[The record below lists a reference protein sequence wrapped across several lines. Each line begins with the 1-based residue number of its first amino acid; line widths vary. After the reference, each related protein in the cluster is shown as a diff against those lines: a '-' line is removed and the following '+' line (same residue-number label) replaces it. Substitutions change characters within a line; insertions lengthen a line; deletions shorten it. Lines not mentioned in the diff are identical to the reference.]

1 MPKSQITLKNDRIEN
16 RYKKTHIDFLVVT
29 KYQNYMTWYQT
40 GKWDLSE
47 LAKNPKSHA
56 FQKQIQEL
64 EKQAIKFEK
73 IKSKLNPKMS
83 SKQFMSILNQVEEI
97 SENMSKIGGYASLAY
112 SSDTQS
118 DEATSLMT
126 KMSKLGSEISNKI
139 LFFDLWWKTQV
150 DDKNAKRLMKD
161 TGDISEYLSHK
172 RLFAK
177 YALSEPEE
185 RIINTLD
192 VTGISALVKL
202 YDKITN
208 SFEYKMKI
216 GNKSKVMTREELT
229 NYVRSTNPKIR
240 ETAYKTILSKYS
252 ENKGVVGEIYQ
263 NIVLNWKDEGIEIRG
278 YKSPISMRNIGND
291 VDDKTIDSLLGVC
304 KKNSPVF
311 QKFFTQK
318 AKMLKMKKLRRYDLY
333 APAAANIKE
342 KNYSYDKSV
351 KLVFESLGKFS
362 NTLEE
367 YARKVF
373 NENHIDSAVRQ
384 GKRDGAFCSTLT
396 PKITPYVLVNFTGK
410 SRDVFTLA
418 HELGH
423 AVHSQAAQDRSI
435 LVQDAPLPL
444 AETASTFSELLLYDN
459 LSSKISDDEKKTMLS
474 EKIDDLYV
482 TILRQ
487 SFFTIFEVDAHKQ
500 IGEGTTIDEISKTY
514 LKNLK
519 TQFGNSVIL
528 SDDFAIEW
536 SCIPHFYHTPFY
548 CYAYSF
554 GNLLALSL
562 FQRYKKEGKDFV
574 PAYTSILAAGGS
586 KKPEKL
592 LSEYG
597 FDIKSPKFW
606 QEGFDYVKDQVNTLS
621 SLN

>member
-1 MPKSQITLKNDRIEN
+1 MTN
-16 RYKKTHIDFLVVT
+16 YKL
-29 KYQNYMTWYQT
+29 
-40 GKWDLSE
+40 GAWDLSE
-47 LAKNPKSHA
+47 LVKNPKSPA
-56 FQKQIQEL
+56 FQKQIKEL
-64 EKQAIKFEK
+64 ESQAVKFEK
-73 IKSKLNPKMS
+73 IKSNLDPKMS
-83 SKQFMSILNQVEEI
+83 SKKFMNIIQQIEEI
-97 SENMSKIGGYASLAY
+97 SKNMSKIGGYASLSY

-161 TGDISEYLSHK
+161 AGEITEYLSHK

-208 SFEYKMKI
+208 AFEYKMKI
-216 GNKSKVMTREELT
+216 GNKSKTMTREEIT
-229 NYVRSTNPKIR
+229 NYVRNTNPKIR
-240 ETAYKTILSKYS
+240 ETAYKTILTKYT

-263 NIVLNWKDEGIEIRG
+263 NIVLNWRDEGIEIRG
-278 YKSPISMRNIGND
+278 YESPISMRNIGND
-291 VDDKTIDSLLGVC
+291 VDDKTIESLLSIC
-304 KKNSPVF
+304 RKNSPVF
-311 QKFFTQK
+311 QKFFVQK
-318 AKMLKMKKLRRYDLY
+318 AKMLKIKKLRRYDLY

-362 NTLEE
+362 NTLEA

-373 NENHIDSAVRQ
+373 NENHIDSAIRQ

-423 AVHSQAAQDRSI
+423 AVHSQAAQNRSI

-459 LSSKISDDEKKTMLS
+459 LSDKISDNEKKIMLA
-474 EKIDDLYV
+474 EKIDDLYA
-482 TILRQ
+482 TIMRQ

-500 IGEGTTIDEISKTY
+500 MGKGTTINEISKTY
-514 LKNLK
+514 LQNLK
-519 TQFGNSVIL
+519 EQFGNSVSL

-574 PAYTSILAAGGS
+574 PAYMSILAAGGS

-592 LSEYG
+592 LAEYG
-597 FDIKSPKFW
+597 FDIRSPKFW
-606 QEGFDYVKDQVNTLS
+606 QEGFDYVNEQVKALAL
-621 SLN
+621 LN

>member
-1 MPKSQITLKNDRIEN
+1 MAEYRL
-16 RYKKTHIDFLVVT
+16 
-29 KYQNYMTWYQT
+29 
-40 GKWDLSE
+40 GKWNLSE
-47 LAKNPKSHA
+47 LAKNPKSPE
-56 FQKQIQEL
+56 FQKQIQGL
-64 EKQAIKFEK
+64 EKQAVRFEK
-73 IKSKLNPKMS
+73 IKSKLDPKMT
-83 SKQFMSILNQVEEI
+83 SKKFMGILEEVESI
-97 SENMSKIGGYASLAY
+97 SENMSKIGGYASLSY

-118 DEATSLMT
+118 DEATSLLT
-126 KMSKLGSEISNKI
+126 KMSKLGSDISNKI

-161 TGDISEYLSHK
+161 TGELTEYLAHK

-185 RIINTLD
+185 KIINTLD

-208 SFEYKMKI
+208 AYEYKMKV
-216 GNKSKVMTREELT
+216 GTKTKTLTREELT
-229 NYVRSTNPKIR
+229 NYVRSVDPKIR
-240 ETAYKTILSKYS
+240 ETSYKTILSKY
-252 ENKGVVGEIYQ
+252 EKNKGVIGEIYQ

-278 YKSPISMRNIGND
+278 YESPISMRNIGND
-291 VDDKTIDSLLGVC
+291 VDDKTIESLLSIC
-304 KKNSPVF
+304 RKNSTVF
-311 QKFFTQK
+311 QKFFVQK
-318 AKMLKMKKLRRYDLY
+318 AKMLELKKIRRYDLY
-333 APAAANIKE
+333 APAANKIKE
-342 KNYSYDKSV
+342 KNYSYNKSV

-362 NTLEE
+362 STLEE
-367 YARKVF
+367 FARKVF
-373 NENHIDSAVRQ
+373 NENHIDSSVRQ

-423 AVHSQAAQDRSI
+423 AVHSQAAQNRSI

-459 LSSKISDDEKKTMLS
+459 ISDKISDDEKKIMLS
-474 EKIDDLYV
+474 EKIDDLYA

-487 SFFTIFEVDAHKQ
+487 SFFTIFEIDAHKQ
-500 IGEGTTIDEISKTY
+500 IGKGTTVDEISKTY
-514 LKNLK
+514 LQNIKE
-519 TQFGNSVIL
+519 QFGKSVVV
-528 SDDFAIEW
+528 SDDFGIEW

-574 PAYTSILAAGGS
+574 PSYINILAAGGS

-597 FDIKSPKFW
+597 FDIRSPKFW
-606 QEGFDYVKDQVNTLS
+606 QEGFDYVNKQVKTLS
-621 SLN
+621 RLN

>member
-1 MPKSQITLKNDRIEN
+1 MAQYEL
-16 RYKKTHIDFLVVT
+16 
-29 KYQNYMTWYQT
+29 

-47 LAKNPKSHA
+47 LVKNPKSPA
-56 FQKQIQEL
+56 FRKQIQDL
-64 EKQAIKFEK
+64 ESQAKKFEK
-73 IKSKLNPKMS
+73 IKSKLNPKMT
-83 SKQFMSILNQVEEI
+83 SKQFKGILQQIEEI
-97 SENMSKIGGYASLAY
+97 SHKMSKIGGYASLSY

-126 KMSKLGSEISNKI
+126 QMSKLGSEISNKI

-150 DDKNAKRLMKD
+150 DEKNAKRLMKD
-161 TGDISEYLSHK
+161 TGELKEYLAYK

-177 YALSEPEE
+177 YALSESEE
-185 RIINTLD
+185 KIINILD

-208 SFEYKMKI
+208 VYEYKMKV
-216 GNKSKVMTREELT
+216 GNRTKTMTREELT

-240 ETAYKTILSKYS
+240 ETAYKTILTKYT
-252 ENKGVVGEIYQ
+252 ENKGVIGEIYQ
-263 NIVLNWKDEGIEIRG
+263 NIVLNWKDEGIELRG
-278 YKSPISMRNIGND
+278 YKSPISMRNIAND
-291 VDDKTIDSLLGVC
+291 VDDKTIESLLSIC
-304 KKNSPVF
+304 RKNSTVF
-311 QKFFTQK
+311 QKFFLQK
-318 AKMLKMKKLRRYDLY
+318 AKMLNMKKLQRYDLY
-333 APAAANIKE
+333 APAASKIKE
-342 KNYSYDKSV
+342 KNYSYNQSV

-362 NTLEE
+362 STLEE
-367 YARKVF
+367 HARKVF
-373 NENHIDSAVRQ
+373 NENHIDSAIRQ
-384 GKRDGAFCSTLT
+384 GKRDGAFCSTLS

-459 LSSKISDDEKKTMLS
+459 LADKISDDQKKIMLA
-474 EKIDDLYV
+474 EKIDDLYA

-487 SFFTIFEVDAHKQ
+487 SFFTIFEVDAHDQ
-500 IGEGTTIDEISKTY
+500 ISKGTTIDEISKTY
-514 LKNLK
+514 LQNLK
-519 TQFGNSVIL
+519 EQFGNSVNL

-562 FQRYKKEGKDFV
+562 FQRYKKEGNDFV
-574 PAYTSILAAGGS
+574 KSYMEILAAGGS

-592 LSEYG
+592 LSEHG

-606 QEGFDYVKDQVNTLS
+606 QEGFDYVNQQVRFYHH
-621 SLN
+621 

>member
-1 MPKSQITLKNDRIEN
+1 MVE
-16 RYKKTHIDFLVVT
+16 
-29 KYQNYMTWYQT
+29 YQL
-40 GKWDLSE
+40 GEWDLSE
-47 LAKNPKSHA
+47 LAKNPKSQA
-56 FQKQIQEL
+56 FQKQIKEL
-64 EKQAIKFEK
+64 ENQAKKFEK
-73 IKSKLNPKMS
+73 IKLKLHPKMS
-83 SKQFMSILNQVEEI
+83 SKKFMSILNEVEGI
-97 SENMSKIGGYASLAY
+97 SEKMSKIGGYASLSY

-126 KMSKLGSEISNKI
+126 MMSKLGSEISNKI

-150 DDKNAKRLMKD
+150 DEKNAKRLIKD
-161 TGDISEYLSHK
+161 SGELTEYLAHK

-208 SFEYKMKI
+208 AYEYKMKI
-216 GNKSKVMTREELT
+216 GNKTKKMTREELT
-229 NYVRSTNPKIR
+229 NYVRSTSPKIR
-240 ETAYKTILSKYS
+240 ETAYKTILTKYT
-252 ENKGVVGEIYQ
+252 ENKGVIGEIYQ
-263 NIVLNWKDEGIEIRG
+263 NIVLNWRDEGIEIRG
-278 YKSPISMRNIGND
+278 YESPISMRNIGNN
-291 VDDKTIDSLLGVC
+291 VDDKTIESLLAVC
-304 KKNSPVF
+304 KRNSPVF
-311 QKFFTQK
+311 QKFFVQK
-318 AKMLKMKKLRRYDLY
+318 AKMLKIKKLRRYDIY

-342 KNYSYDKSV
+342 KNYSYNKSV

-362 NTLEE
+362 ETLEKF
-367 YARKVF
+367 ARKVF
-373 NENHIDSAVRQ
+373 NENHIDSSIRQ

-459 LSSKISDDEKKTMLS
+459 LSDKISDDEKKIMLS
-474 EKIDDLYV
+474 EKIDDLYA
-482 TILRQ
+482 TIMRQ

-500 IGEGTTIDEISKTY
+500 IGEGTTVDEISKTY
-514 LKNLK
+514 LQNLK
-519 TQFGNSVIL
+519 VQFGNSVNL
-528 SDDFAIEW
+528 SEDFAIEW

-548 CYAYSF
+548 CYSYSF

-574 PAYTSILAAGGS
+574 PAYIEILAAGGS

-597 FDIKSPKFW
+597 FDIRSPKFW
-606 QEGFDYVKDQVNTLS
+606 QEGFDYVDEQVKALS

>member
-1 MPKSQITLKNDRIEN
+1 MS
-16 RYKKTHIDFLVVT
+16 
-29 KYQNYMTWYQT
+29 KYQL
-40 GKWDLSE
+40 GEWDLTE
-47 LAKNPKSHA
+47 LAKNPKSPA
-56 FQKQIQEL
+56 FQKQILEL
-64 EKQAIKFEK
+64 EKQAKKFEK
-73 IKSKLNPKMS
+73 IKSKLEPKIT
-83 SKQFMSILNQVEEI
+83 SKKFMCILKEIEGI
-97 SENMSKIGGYASLAY
+97 SEKMSKIGGYASLSY

-150 DDKNAKRLMKD
+150 DDKNAKRLMKN
-161 TGDISEYLSHK
+161 TGELNEYLSHK

-177 YALSEPEE
+177 YSLSEPEE

-208 SFEYKMKI
+208 AYEYKMKV
-216 GNKSKVMTREELT
+216 GNKTKILTREELT
-229 NYVRSTNPKIR
+229 NYVRNTNSKIR
-240 ETAYKTILSKYS
+240 ETAYKTILTKYTQ
-252 ENKGVVGEIYQ
+252 NKGVTGEIYQ
-263 NIVLNWKDEGIEIRG
+263 NIVLNWRDEGIEIRG

-291 VDDKTIDSLLGVC
+291 VDDKTIDSLLSVC
-304 KKNSPVF
+304 RKNSPVF
-311 QKFFTQK
+311 QKFFIQK

-342 KNYSYDKSV
+342 KNYSYNASV

-362 NTLEE
+362 ETLEGF
-367 YARKVF
+367 ARKVF
-373 NENHIDSAVRQ
+373 DENHVDSSIRQ

-459 LSSKISDDEKKTMLS
+459 LSSKISDDEKKIILS
-474 EKIDDLYV
+474 EKIDDLYA

-487 SFFTIFEVDAHKQ
+487 SFFTIFEIDAHKQ
-500 IGEGTTIDEISKTY
+500 IGNGTTVEEISKTY
-514 LKNLK
+514 LQNLK
-519 TQFGNSVIL
+519 EQFGNSVNI
-528 SDDFAIEW
+528 SEDFAIEW

-574 PAYTSILAAGGS
+574 PAYIDILAAGGS
-586 KKPEKL
+586 KKPEDL

-597 FDIKSPKFW
+597 FNIRSPKFW
-606 QEGFDYVKDQVNTLS
+606 QEGFDYVNEQVKALS

>member
-1 MPKSQITLKNDRIEN
+1 MSIRKNVEQ
-16 RYKKTHIDFLVVT
+16 
-29 KYQNYMTWYQT
+29 YQL
-40 GKWDLSE
+40 GEWDLSE
-47 LAKNPKSHA
+47 LAKNPKSPA
-56 FQKQIQEL
+56 FQKQIKDL
-64 EKQAIKFEK
+64 EEQAKKFEK

-83 SKQFMSILNQVEEI
+83 SKQFKTILQQVEEI
-97 SENMSKIGGYASLAY
+97 SHKMSKIGGYASLAY
-112 SSDTQS
+112 SSNTQS

-126 KMSKLGSEISNKI
+126 QMSKLGSEISNKI

-150 DDKNAKRLMKD
+150 DEKNATRLMKE
-161 TGDISEYLSHK
+161 TGELKEYLTYK

-177 YALSEPEE
+177 YALSESEE
-185 RIINTLD
+185 KIINTLD

-208 SFEYKMKI
+208 AFEYKMKI
-216 GNKSKVMTREELT
+216 GNKTKVMTREELT

-240 ETAYKTILSKYS
+240 ETAYKTILTKYT
-252 ENKGVVGEIYQ
+252 ENKGVIGEIYQ
-263 NIVLNWKDEGIEIRG
+263 NIVLNWKNEGMELRG

-291 VDDKTIDSLLGVC
+291 VDDKTIESLLTIC

-311 QKFFTQK
+311 QKFFVQK
-318 AKMLKMKKLRRYDLY
+318 AKMLGMKKLQRYDLY
-333 APAAANIKE
+333 APAAAKIKE
-342 KNYSYDKSV
+342 KNYSYDQSV

-367 YARKVF
+367 FARKVF
-373 NENHIDSAVRQ
+373 NENHIDSSIRP

-423 AVHSQAAQDRSI
+423 AVHSQAAQEKSI

-459 LSSKISDDEKKTMLS
+459 LSDKISDDQKKIMLA
-474 EKIDDLYV
+474 EKIDDLYA

-487 SFFTIFEVDAHKQ
+487 SFFTIFEVDAHDLISK
-500 IGEGTTIDEISKTY
+500 GTTVDEISKVY
-514 LKNLK
+514 LQNLK
-519 TQFGNSVIL
+519 VQFGNSVNL
-528 SDDFAIEW
+528 SDDFGIEW

-574 PAYTSILAAGGS
+574 KSYIDILSAGGS

-592 LSEYG
+592 LSEHG
-597 FDIKSPKFW
+597 LDIRSPKFW
-606 QEGFDYVKDQVNTLS
+606 QEGFDYVNQQVKTLS

>member
-1 MPKSQITLKNDRIEN
+1 M
-16 RYKKTHIDFLVVT
+16 YKKHE
-29 KYQNYMTWYQT
+29 YQMTEIQL
-40 GKWDLSE
+40 GRWDLSE
-47 LAKNPKSHA
+47 LTKNPKGPA
-56 FQKQIQEL
+56 FQKQIQKL
-64 EKQAIKFEK
+64 EKQARKFER
-73 IKSKLNPKMS
+73 IKSKLDPKMS
-83 SKQFMSILNQVEEI
+83 SKKFMGIIQQVEEM
-97 SENMSKIGGYASLAY
+97 SEKMSKIGGYASLSY

-126 KMSKLGSEISNKI
+126 QMSKLGSEISNKI
-139 LFFDLWWKTQV
+139 LFFDLWWKTKV
-150 DDKNAKRLMKD
+150 DKKNAKRLMKD
-161 TGDISEYLSHK
+161 AGELTEYLSHK

-208 SFEYKMKI
+208 AYEYKMKI
-216 GNKSKVMTREELT
+216 GNKTQTMTREELT

-240 ETAYKTILSKYS
+240 ETAYKTILTKYT
-252 ENKGVVGEIYQ
+252 ENKGVIGEIYQ
-263 NIVLNWKDEGIEIRG
+263 NIVLNWRDEGIEIRG
-278 YKSPISMRNIGND
+278 YKTPISMRNIGND
-291 VDDKTIDSLLGVC
+291 VDDKTIESLLSVC
-304 KKNSPVF
+304 KKNSSVF
-311 QKFFTQK
+311 QKFFVQK

-342 KNYSYDKSV
+342 KNYTYKKSV

-362 NTLEE
+362 ETLEE
-367 YARKVF
+367 FARKVF
-373 NENHIDSAVRQ
+373 NENHIDSSVRQ
-384 GKRDGAFCSTLT
+384 GKRDGAFCSTLS

-459 LSSKISDDEKKTMLS
+459 LSDKISDDEKKIVLS
-474 EKIDDLYV
+474 EKIDDLYA

-500 IGEGTTIDEISKTY
+500 IGKGTTVDEISKTY
-514 LKNLK
+514 LQNLK
-519 TQFGNSVIL
+519 EQFGNSVSL
-528 SDDFAIEW
+528 SEDFAIEW

-574 PAYTSILAAGGS
+574 PSYINILAAGGS
-586 KKPEKL
+586 KKPERL
-592 LSEYG
+592 LLEYG
-597 FDIKSPKFW
+597 FDIRSPKFW
-606 QEGFDYVKDQVNTLS
+606 QQGFDYVNEQVKALS

>member
-1 MPKSQITLKNDRIEN
+1 MSE
-16 RYKKTHIDFLVVT
+16 YKLG
-29 KYQNYMTWYQT
+29 M
-40 GKWDLSE
+40 WDLSE
-47 LAKNPKSHA
+47 LAKNPKSPA
-56 FQKQIQEL
+56 FQKQIQDL
-64 EKQAIKFEK
+64 EKKAREFEK
-73 IKSKLNPKMS
+73 IKSKLNSKMS
-83 SKQFMSILNQVEEI
+83 SEKFLNILRHVEEI
-97 SENMSKIGGYASLAY
+97 SEKMSKIGGYASLSY

-126 KMSKLGSEISNKI
+126 RMSKLGSEISNKI
-139 LFFDLWWKTQV
+139 LFFDLWWKIQV
-150 DDKNAKRLMKD
+150 DEKNAKRLMKD
-161 TGDISEYLSHK
+161 AGELKEYLAHK

-208 SFEYKMKI
+208 AYEYKMKL
-216 GNKSKVMTREELT
+216 GNKTKKMTREELT

-252 ENKGVVGEIYQ
+252 ENKGVIGEIYQ

-278 YKSPISMRNIGND
+278 YETPISMRNIGND
-291 VDDKTIDSLLGVC
+291 VDDKTIESLLLVC
-304 KKNSPVF
+304 KNNSSVF
-311 QKFFTQK
+311 QKFFVQK

-333 APAAANIKE
+333 APAAAKIKE
-342 KNYSYDKSV
+342 KNYSYSKSV
-351 KLVFESLGKFS
+351 NLVFESLGKFS

-367 YARKVF
+367 FARKVF
-373 NENHIDSAVRQ
+373 NENHIDSSIRP

-459 LSSKISDDEKKTMLS
+459 ISDKISDDEKKIMLS
-474 EKIDDLYV
+474 EKIDDLYA

-487 SFFTIFEVDAHKQ
+487 SFFTIFEIDAHAQ
-500 IGEGTTIDEISKTY
+500 IGKGTTVDEISKTY

-519 TQFGNSVIL
+519 EQFGNSVNL
-528 SDDFAIEW
+528 SDDFSIEW

-574 PAYTSILAAGGS
+574 PSYISILAAGGS

-597 FDIKSPKFW
+597 FDIRSPKFW
-606 QEGFDYVKDQVNTLS
+606 KEGFDYIDTQVKTLAK
-621 SLN
+621 LN

>member
-1 MPKSQITLKNDRIEN
+1 MAEIQLGR
-16 RYKKTHIDFLVVT
+16 
-29 KYQNYMTWYQT
+29 
-40 GKWDLSE
+40 WDLSE
-47 LAKNPKSHA
+47 LTKNPKGSA

-64 EKQAIKFEK
+64 EKQARKFEK
-73 IKSKLNPKMS
+73 IKSKLDPKMS
-83 SKQFMSILNQVEEI
+83 SKKFMGILQQVEEM
-97 SENMSKIGGYASLAY
+97 SEKMSKIGGYASLLY

-126 KMSKLGSEISNKI
+126 QMSKLGSEISNKI
-139 LFFDLWWKTQV
+139 LFFDLWWKTKV
-150 DDKNAKRLMKD
+150 DKKNAKRLMED
-161 TGDISEYLSHK
+161 TGELTEYLLHK

-208 SFEYKMKI
+208 AYEYKMKI
-216 GNKSKVMTREELT
+216 GNKTQTMTREELT

-240 ETAYKTILSKYS
+240 ETAYKTILTKYT
-252 ENKGVVGEIYQ
+252 ENKGVIGEIYQ
-263 NIVLNWKDEGIEIRG
+263 NIVLNWRDEGIEIRG
-278 YKSPISMRNIGND
+278 YKTPISMRNIGND
-291 VDDKTIDSLLGVC
+291 VDDKTIESLLSVC
-304 KKNSPVF
+304 KKNSSVF
-311 QKFFTQK
+311 QKFFVQK

-342 KNYSYDKSV
+342 KNYTYKKSV

-362 NTLEE
+362 ETLEE
-367 YARKVF
+367 FARKVF
-373 NENHIDSAVRQ
+373 NENHIDSSVRQ
-384 GKRDGAFCSTLT
+384 GKRDGAFCSTLS

-459 LSSKISDDEKKTMLS
+459 LSDKISDDEKKIVLS
-474 EKIDDLYV
+474 EKIDDLYA

-500 IGEGTTIDEISKTY
+500 IGKGTTVDEISKTY
-514 LKNLK
+514 LQNLK
-519 TQFGNSVIL
+519 EQFGNSVSL
-528 SDDFAIEW
+528 SEDFAIEW

-574 PAYTSILAAGGS
+574 PSYINILAAGGS
-586 KKPEKL
+586 KKPERL
-592 LSEYG
+592 LLEYG
-597 FDIKSPKFW
+597 FDIRSPKFW
-606 QEGFDYVKDQVNTLS
+606 QQGFDYVNEQVKALS

>member
-1 MPKSQITLKNDRIEN
+1 MSE
-16 RYKKTHIDFLVVT
+16 YKL
-29 KYQNYMTWYQT
+29 
-40 GKWDLSE
+40 GGWDLSE
-47 LAKNPKSHA
+47 LAKNPKSAA
-56 FQKQIQEL
+56 FQKQVQEL
-64 EKQAIKFEK
+64 EKQAVKFEK
-73 IKSKLNPKMS
+73 IKSQLNPKMS
-83 SKQFMSILNQVEEI
+83 SKKFKDILNQVEKI
-97 SENMSKIGGYASLAY
+97 SENMSKIGGYASLSY

-126 KMSKLGSEISNKI
+126 KMSKLGSDISNKI

-150 DDKNAKRLMKD
+150 DEKNAKRLMKD
-161 TGDISEYLSHK
+161 SGELTEYLAHK

-208 SFEYKMKI
+208 AFEYQMKV
-216 GNKSKVMTREELT
+216 GNKNKKMTREELT

-240 ETAYKTILSKYS
+240 ETAYKTILTKYS

-263 NIVLNWKDEGIEIRG
+263 NIVLNWRDEGIEIRG
-278 YKSPISMRNIGND
+278 YDSPISMRNIGND
-291 VDDKTIDSLLGVC
+291 VDDKTIESLLSIC
-304 KKNSPVF
+304 RKNSPVF
-311 QKFFTQK
+311 QKFFAQK
-318 AKMLKMKKLRRYDLY
+318 AKMLKMKKLRRYDVY

-342 KNYSYDKSV
+342 KNYTYSKSV

-362 NTLEE
+362 GTLEE
-367 YARKVF
+367 YARKIF
-373 NENHIDSAVRQ
+373 NENHIDSAIRQ

-459 LSSKISDDEKKTMLS
+459 LSDKISDNEKKIMLA
-474 EKIDDLYV
+474 EKIDDLYA

-487 SFFTIFEVDAHKQ
+487 SYFTIFEVDAHKQ
-500 IGEGTTIDEISKTY
+500 IGKGTTIDEISKTY
-514 LKNLK
+514 LQNLK
-519 TQFGNSVIL
+519 EQFGNSVTI
-528 SDDFAIEW
+528 SNDFAIEW

-574 PAYTSILAAGGS
+574 PSYINILAAGGS

-592 LSEYG
+592 LAEYG
-597 FDIKSPKFW
+597 FDIRSPKFW
-606 QEGFDYVKDQVNTLS
+606 QEGFDYINEQVKTLS

>member
-1 MPKSQITLKNDRIEN
+1 MMKYQPGIWDLTKLVKDPKS
-16 RYKKTHIDFLVVT
+16 
-29 KYQNYMTWYQT
+29 
-40 GKWDLSE
+40 
-47 LAKNPKSHA
+47 PA
-56 FQKQIQEL
+56 FQKQIKEL
-64 EKQAIKFEK
+64 EKKAEIFEK
-73 IKSKLNPKMS
+73 IKSKLNPKIS
-83 SKQFMSILNQVEEI
+83 SNKFKNILQQVEEI
-97 SENMSKIGGYASLAY
+97 SENMSRIGGYASLSY
-112 SSDTQS
+112 SSNTQS
-118 DEATSLMT
+118 DEATSLMSR
-126 KMSKLGSEISNKI
+126 MSKLGSEISNKI

-161 TGDISEYLSHK
+161 AGELTEYLAHK

-185 RIINTLD
+185 KIINTLD

-208 SFEYKMKI
+208 SYEYKMKI
-216 GNKSKVMTREELT
+216 GSKNKVLTREELT
-229 NYVRSTNPKIR
+229 NYVRSANPKIR
-240 ETAYKTILSKYS
+240 ETAYKTILGKYT
-252 ENKGVVGEIYQ
+252 ENKGVIGEIYQ
-263 NIVLNWKDEGIEIRG
+263 NIVLNWRDEGIEIRG

-291 VDDKTIDSLLGVC
+291 VDDKTIESLLAVC

-311 QKFFTQK
+311 QKFFVQK
-318 AKMLKMKKLRRYDLY
+318 AKMLKMKKLRRYDIY
-333 APAAANIKE
+333 APATANIKE
-342 KNYSYDKSV
+342 KNYTYDKSV

-362 NTLEE
+362 STLED

-373 NENHIDSAVRQ
+373 NENHVDSEIRQ
-384 GKRDGAFCSTLT
+384 GKRDGAFCSTLSPKTT
-396 PKITPYVLVNFTGK
+396 PFVLVNFTGK

-459 LSSKISDDEKKTMLS
+459 LSDKISDDEKKIMLS
-474 EKIDDLYV
+474 EKIDDLYA

-500 IGEGTTIDEISKTY
+500 IGDGTTIDEISKLY
-514 LKNLK
+514 LQNLK
-519 TQFGNSVIL
+519 KQFGNSVIL

-574 PAYTSILAAGGS
+574 PAYLNILAAGGS

-592 LSEYG
+592 LLEYG
-597 FDIKSPKFW
+597 FDIRSPKFW
-606 QEGFDYVKDQVNTLS
+606 QEGFDYVKEQVKALS

>member
-1 MPKSQITLKNDRIEN
+1 MTE
-16 RYKKTHIDFLVVT
+16 YKLE
-29 KYQNYMTWYQT
+29 Q
-40 GKWDLSE
+40 WDLSE
-47 LAKNPKSHA
+47 LTKNSKSPE

-64 EKQAIKFEK
+64 ENQAKRFEK
-73 IKSKLNPKMS
+73 IKLKLTPKIS
-83 SKQFMSILNQVEEI
+83 SKNFMSILKEVEEM
-97 SENMSKIGGYASLAY
+97 SEKLSKIGGYASLSY

-118 DEATSLMT
+118 DEATSLLT

-150 DDKNAKRLMKD
+150 DEKNAKRLIKD
-161 TGDISEYLSHK
+161 TGELEEYLLHK

-185 RIINTLD
+185 KIINTLD

-208 SFEYKMKI
+208 AYEYKMKI
-216 GNKSKVMTREELT
+216 NDKTKIMTREELT

-240 ETAYKTILSKYS
+240 ETSYKTILTKYT
-252 ENKGVVGEIYQ
+252 ENKGVIGEIYQ
-263 NIVLNWKDEGIEIRG
+263 NIVLNWRDEGIEIRG

-291 VDDKTIDSLLGVC
+291 VDDKTIESLLSVC
-304 KKNSPVF
+304 RKNSSVF
-311 QKFFTQK
+311 QKFFVQK
-318 AKMLKMKKLRRYDLY
+318 AKMLKLKKLRRYDLY

-342 KNYSYDKSV
+342 KNYSYNKSV
-351 KLVFESLGKFS
+351 NLVFESLGKFS
-362 NTLEE
+362 DTLEE
-367 YARKVF
+367 FARKVF
-373 NENHIDSAVRQ
+373 NENHIDSSVRQ

-423 AVHSQAAQDRSI
+423 AVHSQAAQNRSI

-459 LSSKISDDEKKTMLS
+459 LSEKISDNEKKIMLS
-474 EKIDDLYV
+474 EKIDDLYA

-487 SFFTIFEVDAHKQ
+487 SFFTIFEVDAHQQ
-500 IGEGTTIDEISKTY
+500 IGKGTTIDEISKTY
-514 LKNLK
+514 MQNLK
-519 TQFGNSVIL
+519 EQFGTSVIL
-528 SDDFAIEW
+528 SEDFGIEW

-574 PAYTSILAAGGS
+574 PAYIEILAAGGS

-592 LSEYG
+592 LSEHG
-597 FDIKSPKFW
+597 FDIRSSKFW
-606 QEGFDYVKDQVNTLS
+606 QEGFDYVNDQVKILS

>member
-1 MPKSQITLKNDRIEN
+1 MTN
-16 RYKKTHIDFLVVT
+16 YKLG
-29 KYQNYMTWYQT
+29 M
-40 GKWDLSE
+40 WDLSE
-47 LAKNPKSHA
+47 LVKNPKSLA
-56 FQKQIQEL
+56 FQKQIKEL
-64 EKQAIKFEK
+64 ENQAIKFEK

-83 SKQFMSILNQVEEI
+83 SKKFMNIIQQIEEI
-97 SENMSKIGGYASLAY
+97 SKNMSKIGGYASLSY

-161 TGDISEYLSHK
+161 AGEITEYLSHK

-208 SFEYKMKI
+208 AFEYKMKI
-216 GNKSKVMTREELT
+216 GNKSKTMTREEIT

-240 ETAYKTILSKYS
+240 ETAYKTILTKYT

-263 NIVLNWKDEGIEIRG
+263 NIVLNWRDEGIEIRG
-278 YKSPISMRNIGND
+278 YESPISMRNIGND
-291 VDDKTIDSLLGVC
+291 VDDKTIESLLSIC
-304 KKNSPVF
+304 RKNSPVF
-311 QKFFTQK
+311 QKFFVQK

-342 KNYSYDKSV
+342 KNYAYDKSV

-373 NENHIDSAVRQ
+373 NESHIDSAIRQ

-459 LSSKISDDEKKTMLS
+459 LSDKISDNEKKIMLA
-474 EKIDDLYV
+474 EKIDDLYA
-482 TILRQ
+482 TIMRQ

-500 IGEGTTIDEISKTY
+500 MGKGTTINEISKTY
-514 LKNLK
+514 LQNLK
-519 TQFGNSVIL
+519 EQFGNSVSL

-574 PAYTSILAAGGS
+574 PAYMSILAAGGS

-592 LSEYG
+592 LAEYG
-597 FDIKSPKFW
+597 FDIRSPKFW
-606 QEGFDYVKDQVNTLS
+606 QEGFDYVNEQVKALA

>member
-1 MPKSQITLKNDRIEN
+1 MSEFQL
-16 RYKKTHIDFLVVT
+16 
-29 KYQNYMTWYQT
+29 
-40 GKWDLSE
+40 GGWDLSE
-47 LAKNPKSHA
+47 LAKNPKSVA

-73 IKSKLNPKMS
+73 IKSKLKPKIT
-83 SKQFMSILNQVEEI
+83 SKEFKDILQQVEKI
-97 SENMSKIGGYASLAY
+97 SENMSKIGGYASLSY

-150 DDKNAKRLMKD
+150 DEKNAKRLMEN
-161 TGDISEYLSHK
+161 TGELREYLAHK

-177 YALSEPEE
+177 YSLSEPEE

-208 SFEYKMKI
+208 AFEYQMKI
-216 GNKSKVMTREELT
+216 GNKNKTMTREELT
-229 NYVRSTNPKIR
+229 NFVRSTNSKIR
-240 ETAYKTILSKYS
+240 ETAYKTILTKYTD
-252 ENKGVVGEIYQ
+252 NKGVIGEIYQ
-263 NIVLNWKDEGIEIRG
+263 NIVLNWRDEGIEIRG
-278 YKSPISMRNIGND
+278 YDSPISMRNIGND
-291 VDDKTIDSLLGVC
+291 VDDKTIESLLSIC

-318 AKMLKMKKLRRYDLY
+318 AKMLKMKKLRRYDVY

-342 KNYSYDKSV
+342 KNYTYNKSV

-362 NTLEE
+362 GVLEE

-373 NENHIDSAVRQ
+373 NENHIDSAIRQ

-396 PKITPYVLVNFTGK
+396 PKITPFVLVNFTGK

-423 AVHSQAAQDRSI
+423 AVHSQTAQNKSI

-459 LSSKISDDEKKTMLS
+459 LSDKISDNEKKIMLS
-474 EKIDDLYV
+474 EKIDDLYA

-500 IGEGTTIDEISKTY
+500 IGNGTTIDEISKTY
-514 LKNLK
+514 LQNLK
-519 TQFGNSVIL
+519 EQFGNSVNIT
-528 SDDFAIEW
+528 DDFAIEW

-574 PAYTSILAAGGS
+574 PSYINILAAGGS
-586 KKPEKL
+586 QKPEKL

-597 FDIKSPKFW
+597 FDIRSPKFW
-606 QEGFDYVKDQVNTLS
+606 QEGFDYIKEQVKTLS

>member
-1 MPKSQITLKNDRIEN
+1 
-16 RYKKTHIDFLVVT
+16 
-29 KYQNYMTWYQT
+29 MTEYNL
-40 GKWDLSE
+40 GRWDLSE
-47 LAKNPKSHA
+47 LAKNPKSPE
-56 FQKQIQEL
+56 FQKQIKEL
-64 EKQAIKFEK
+64 EKQAEKFEK
-73 IKSKLNPKMS
+73 IKSTLTPKIS
-83 SKQFMSILNQVEEI
+83 SKKFLNMLHQVEEI
-97 SENMSKIGGYASLAY
+97 SEKMSKIVGYASLSY

-118 DEATSLMT
+118 DEATSVMT
-126 KMSKLGSEISNKI
+126 RMSKLGSEISNKI
-139 LFFDLWWKTQV
+139 LFFDLWWKIQV
-150 DDKNAKRLMKD
+150 DEKNAKRLMRD
-161 TGDISEYLSHK
+161 TGEISGYLSHK

-208 SFEYKMKI
+208 VFEYKMKI
-216 GNKSKVMTREELT
+216 GNKTKLMTREEIT
-229 NYVRSTNPKIR
+229 NYVRNTNSKIR
-240 ETAYKTILSKYS
+240 ETAYKTILTKYS

-291 VDDKTIDSLLGVC
+291 VDDKTIESLLLAC
-304 KKNSPVF
+304 KKNAPVF
-311 QKFFTQK
+311 QKFFVQK
-318 AKMLKMKKLRRYDLY
+318 AKMLNMEKLRRYDLY

-342 KNYSYDKSV
+342 KNYSYNKSV
-351 KLVFESLGKFS
+351 KLVFESLGRFS
-362 NTLEE
+362 NILEE
-367 YARKVF
+367 YAKKVF
-373 NENHIDSAVRQ
+373 NENHIDSEVRH

-459 LSSKISDDEKKTMLS
+459 ISEKISDDEKKIMLS
-474 EKIDDLYV
+474 EKIDDLYA

-487 SFFTIFEVDAHKQ
+487 SFFTIFEVDAHRQ
-500 IGEGTTIDEISKTY
+500 IGEGTTVEGISKTY
-514 LKNLK
+514 LQNLK
-519 TQFGNSVIL
+519 VQFGNSVVL
-528 SDDFAIEW
+528 SEDFAIEW

-574 PAYTSILAAGGS
+574 PSYINILAAGGS

-592 LSEYG
+592 LSEHG
-597 FDIKSPKFW
+597 FDIRSPKFW
-606 QEGFDYVKDQVNTLS
+606 QEGFDYVRDQVKALS
-621 SLN
+621 ALN

>member
-1 MPKSQITLKNDRIEN
+1 MSE
-16 RYKKTHIDFLVVT
+16 YKL
-29 KYQNYMTWYQT
+29 
-40 GKWDLSE
+40 GGWDLSE
-47 LAKNPKSHA
+47 LAKNPKSAA
-56 FQKQIQEL
+56 FQKQVQEL
-64 EKQAIKFEK
+64 EKQAVKFEK
-73 IKSKLNPKMS
+73 IKSQLNPKMS
-83 SKQFMSILNQVEEI
+83 PKKFKDILNQVEKI
-97 SENMSKIGGYASLAY
+97 SENMSKIGGYASLSY

-126 KMSKLGSEISNKI
+126 KMSKLGSDISNKI

-150 DDKNAKRLMKD
+150 DEKNAKRLMKD
-161 TGDISEYLSHK
+161 SGELTEYLAHK

-208 SFEYKMKI
+208 AFEYQMKV
-216 GNKSKVMTREELT
+216 GGKNKKMTREELT

-240 ETAYKTILSKYS
+240 ETAYKTILTKYS

-263 NIVLNWKDEGIEIRG
+263 NIVLNWRDEGIEIRG
-278 YKSPISMRNIGND
+278 YDSPISMRNIGND
-291 VDDKTIDSLLGVC
+291 VDDKTIESLLSIC
-304 KKNSPVF
+304 RKNSPVF
-311 QKFFTQK
+311 QKFFAQK
-318 AKMLKMKKLRRYDLY
+318 AKMLKMKKLRRYDVY

-342 KNYSYDKSV
+342 KNYTYSKSV

-362 NTLEE
+362 GTLEE
-367 YARKVF
+367 YARKIF
-373 NENHIDSAVRQ
+373 NENHIDSAIRQ

-459 LSSKISDDEKKTMLS
+459 LSDKISDDEKKIMLA
-474 EKIDDLYV
+474 EKIDDLYA

-487 SFFTIFEVDAHKQ
+487 SYFTIFEVDAHKQ
-500 IGEGTTIDEISKTY
+500 IGKGTTIDEISKTY
-514 LKNLK
+514 LQNLK
-519 TQFGNSVIL
+519 EQFGNSVTI

-574 PAYTSILAAGGS
+574 PSYINILAAGGS

-592 LSEYG
+592 LAEYG
-597 FDIKSPKFW
+597 FDIRSPKFW
-606 QEGFDYVKDQVNTLS
+606 QEGFDYINEQVKTLS
-621 SLN
+621 ALN

>member
-1 MPKSQITLKNDRIEN
+1 MSE
-16 RYKKTHIDFLVVT
+16 YKL
-29 KYQNYMTWYQT
+29 
-40 GKWDLSE
+40 GGWDLSE
-47 LAKNPKSHA
+47 LAKNPKSAA
-56 FQKQIQEL
+56 FQKQVQEL
-64 EKQAIKFEK
+64 EKQAVKFEK
-73 IKSKLNPKMS
+73 IKSQLNPKMS
-83 SKQFMSILNQVEEI
+83 SKKFKDILNQVEKI
-97 SENMSKIGGYASLAY
+97 SENMSKIGGYASLSY

-126 KMSKLGSEISNKI
+126 KMSKLGSDISNKI

-150 DDKNAKRLMKD
+150 DEKNAKRLMKD
-161 TGDISEYLSHK
+161 SGELTEYLAHK

-208 SFEYKMKI
+208 AFEYQMKV
-216 GNKSKVMTREELT
+216 GNKNKKMTREELT

-240 ETAYKTILSKYS
+240 ETAYKTILTKYS

-263 NIVLNWKDEGIEIRG
+263 NIVLNWRDEGIEIRG
-278 YKSPISMRNIGND
+278 YDSPISMRNIGND
-291 VDDKTIDSLLGVC
+291 VDDKTIESLLSIC
-304 KKNSPVF
+304 RKNSPVF
-311 QKFFTQK
+311 QKFFAQK
-318 AKMLKMKKLRRYDLY
+318 AKMLKMKKLRRYDVY

-342 KNYSYDKSV
+342 KNYTYSKSV

-362 NTLEE
+362 GTLEE
-367 YARKVF
+367 YARKIF
-373 NENHIDSAVRQ
+373 NENHIDSAIRQ

-435 LVQDAPLPL
+435 LVQDSPLPL

-459 LSSKISDDEKKTMLS
+459 LSDKISDDEKKIMLA
-474 EKIDDLYV
+474 EKIDDLYA

-487 SFFTIFEVDAHKQ
+487 SYFTIFEVDVHKQ
-500 IGEGTTIDEISKTY
+500 IGKGTTIDEISKTY
-514 LKNLK
+514 LQNLK
-519 TQFGNSVIL
+519 EQFGNSVTI
-528 SDDFAIEW
+528 SNDFAIEW

-574 PAYTSILAAGGS
+574 PSYINILAAGGS

-592 LSEYG
+592 LAEYG
-597 FDIKSPKFW
+597 FDIRSPKFW
-606 QEGFDYVKDQVNTLS
+606 QEGFDYINEQVKTLS